1 MDEVARASGL
11 RRIFERLGAALDPGR
26 QADRAQLRAV
36 LKTLQELRAE
46 DGRRAEA
53 LAARLDAVDQATDAI
68 RQDGTANRRTL
79 ERTRQ
84 GMTRQRDIV
93 NRLLRRSGVDQR
105 SAETEERV
113 TARMARISRSRLP
126 VIVGPWT
133 GEVGFELLYWI
144 PFLQWVRETFPI
156 DPARLIVISRG
167 GVGAWYG
174 HVGGQYED
182 VFATETPD
190 VFRAATEERKKQQ
203 RIGAFDRRVVKRV
216 MRARGIRQAHLLH
229 PALMYALFNSFW
241 RYAATVKRLE
251 EFARFRRLP
260 PVAGVLDGK
269 AALPDRYVA
278 VRFYFSECFPDT
290 PENRAFAAQVVDGLA
305 ARGDVVLLNSDLVVD
320 DHRDCGFGASGRVHV
335 LSPHMRPEDN
345 LALQTAAISGA
356 SAFVGT
362 YGGYSYLAPLY
373 GVSSV
378 AFYSRQSFKQHHLE
392 LAHRAFQRLG
402 GAQLMPV
409 DVRRAQ
415 PLADA
420 LAGLAVPIGT
430 V

>member
-1 MDEVARASGL
+1 MDEVAHASRL
-11 RRIFERLGAALDPGR
+11 RRALERLGRALDPDR
-26 QADRAQLRAV
+26 QRDREQLRVV
-36 LKTLQELRAE
+36 LKTLQELRVDDA
-46 DGRRAEA
+46 RRADA
-53 LAARLDAVDQATDAI
+53 LAARLDAIEQAADGL
-68 RQDGTANRRTL
+68 RQDTSASRRTL

-84 GMTRQRDIV
+84 GVTRQRDLV

-105 SAETEERV
+105 SAETEDRV
-113 TARMARISRSRLP
+113 TARMARIARSRLP
-126 VIVGPWT
+126 IIVGPWT

-156 DPARLIVISRG
+156 DPSRLIVISRG
-167 GVGAWYG
+167 GVAAWYT
-174 HVGGQYED
+174 HVASDYED
-182 VFATETPD
+182 IFGSETPEA
-190 VFRAATEERKKQQ
+190 FRAATEERKKQQ
-203 RIGAFDRRVVKRV
+203 RIREFDRRVVKRV

-229 PALMYALFNSFW
+229 PTLMYALFNSFW

-260 PVAGVLDGK
+260 AVPGMLDDK
-269 AALPDRYVA
+269 RALPDRYVA
-278 VRFYFSECFPDT
+278 VRFYFSDCFPDT
-290 PENRAFAAQVVDGLA
+290 PDNRAFASQVVDGLA

-320 DHRDCGFGASGRVHV
+320 DHRDFGFDRPARVHV

-345 LALQTAAISGA
+345 LALQTAAIGRA

-362 YGGYSYLAPLY
+362 YGGYSYLAPLC

-409 DVRRAQ
+409 DVRRVQ

-420 LAGLAVPIGT
+420 LSGLVVPVGT
-430 V
+430 T